1 MSKDIIEIKKK
12 ITPILKSHD
21 VKKAAV
27 FGSVVR
33 GEQNKK
39 SDIDILIEF
48 KKDNDKSLLDFVGLK
63 LDLEE
68 ALKRKDKLMVKNRKN
83 GQILEMMFQGV
94 WLFQFPFTVEKSKSL
109 FFYVFIHFLK
119 G

>member
-1 MSKDIIEIKKK
+1 MNNDIAKIKNK

-27 FGSVVR
+27 FGSFVR

-48 KKDNDKSLLDFVGLK
+48 KNDNDKSLLDLVALK

-68 ALKRKDKLMVKNRKN
+68 VLKRKVDVVEYPTIKPLLRKS
-83 GQILEMMFQGV
+83 ILKDQALV
-94 WLFQFPFTVEKSKSL
+94 L
-109 FFYVFIHFLK
+109 
-119 G
+119 